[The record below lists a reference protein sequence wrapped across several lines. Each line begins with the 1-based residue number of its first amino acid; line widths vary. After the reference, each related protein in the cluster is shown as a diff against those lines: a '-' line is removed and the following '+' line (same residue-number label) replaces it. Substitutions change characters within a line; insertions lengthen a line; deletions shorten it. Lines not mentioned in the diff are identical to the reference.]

1 MCASPSRSEKL
12 ASRVTARKSSNEQ
25 CGTGK
30 PCSCFFVIRMSNVA
44 EFNFAVQFLKRDN
57 VNVHRAAA
65 NKLNIENRATRG
77 SVCNVLLSRRCAH
90 VNYHPGVPVHGL
102 CI

>member
-1 MCASPSRSEKL
+1 
-12 ASRVTARKSSNEQ
+12 
-25 CGTGK
+25 
-30 PCSCFFVIRMSNVA
+30 MSNVA

-90 VNYHPGVPVHGL
+90 VNCHPGVPVHGL

>member
-1 MCASPSRSEKL
+1 MCASPSRSEKF

-57 VNVHRAAA
+57 VRVIRAAIKKYA
-65 NKLNIENRATRG
+65 DQKTERGKILNPEYSIFRDQPI
-77 SVCNVLLSRRCAH
+77 
-90 VNYHPGVPVHGL
+90 PGASPLIV
-102 CI
+102 IRTD